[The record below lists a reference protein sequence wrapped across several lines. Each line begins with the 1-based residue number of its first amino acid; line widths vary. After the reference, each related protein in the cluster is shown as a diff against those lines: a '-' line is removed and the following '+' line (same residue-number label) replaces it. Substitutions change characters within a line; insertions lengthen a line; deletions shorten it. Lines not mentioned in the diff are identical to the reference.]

1 MNFEISVPA
10 TSANLGPGFD
20 SIGVAV
26 SLYLK
31 VRVLEETATWQVEHQ
46 MGPEIPTDEHNLIV
60 KTALKLVPKLKP
72 HHLQVTSQIP
82 LARGLGSS
90 SSAIVAGIELA
101 NGLQHLGLSADEKLQ
116 IAVQTEGHP
125 DNVAPAIL
133 GDLVISSYN
142 QVQQTAVSI
151 KAHFP
156 ELGLL
161 AFVPPVELL
170 TAESRKALPQTL
182 DFKTAVHA
190 SSIGNTLVAALLT
203 NDLEKIGQLI
213 EQDEFHEKFRA
224 KLVPQLEQLR
234 LLGHQAGAIGTY
246 LSGAGPTVMTLIQV
260 KQKAAFIQLI
270 KESQLSGKLY
280 DLKVARSGSTIKK
293 INV

>member
-1 MNFEISVPA
+1 MNFEIRVPA

-31 VRVLEETATWQVEHQ
+31 VRVLEETAVWQVEHQ
-46 MGPEIPTDEHNLIV
+46 MGPEIPMDEHNLIV
-60 KTALKLVPKLKP
+60 KTALQLAPQLKP
-72 HHLQVTSQIP
+72 HHLQVSSQIP

-101 NGLQHLGLSADEKLQ
+101 NGLSQLGLSANEKLQ

-133 GDLVISSYN
+133 GDLVISSYD
-142 QVQQTAVSI
+142 QEQQTAVSI

-156 ELGLL
+156 EISLL

-190 SSIGNTLVAALLT
+190 SGIGNTLVAALLT
-203 NDLEKIGQLI
+203 NDLDKVRQLI

-224 KLVPQLEQLR
+224 ELVPQLEQLR
-234 LLGHQAGAIGTY
+234 ILGHQAKAIGTY
-246 LSGAGPTVMTLIQV
+246 LSGAGPTVMTLIQA
-260 KQKAAFIQLI
+260 KQKAALIQLI
-270 KESQLSGKLY
+270 EKSQLSGKLY
-280 DLKVARSGSTIKK
+280 DLKVDRLGSVVKK
-293 INV
+293 I